1 MTNTRDMYK
10 NPFLLTHKLAVMEV
24 FTHRCTIAILT
35 VYP

>member
-1 MTNTRDMYK
+1 MYE

-24 FTHRCTIAILT
+24 FTNWCTVTILT